1 MSTNSSG
8 TLLKAADSGVSGALE
23 SAQGSGLFT
32 FIGKLVSLKLAAA
45 GLFVLCAVA
54 LVALFAP
61 LIAPYD
67 PNANDYSEI
76 LAGPS
81 AYHLLGTD
89 PVGRDILSRLIYGA
103 RVSLSVGL
111 ISVSIGAAIGV
122 PLGLLAGYFGGVTDA
137 VISRFVDALIAFP
150 ALILALAMV
159 AMLGAGIQNVMIAIG
174 VGTIPA
180 YARIVRSQALTIR
193 EHDYIQAAKLL
204 GAGQGR
210 IVFRHVLP
218 NALPPVLVVATLG
231 LASAVLAEASL
242 SFLGLG
248 VKPPTPTWGNMLLE
262 GYPVLR
268 REPLFAIAPGVAIF
282 LLVLSFNFVGD
293 SLRDVLDPRLRGVI
307 MKRPKQ

>member
-1 MSTNSSG
+1 MSTNSSS
-8 TLLKAADSGVSGALE
+8 TLLKAGDSGVSGALE